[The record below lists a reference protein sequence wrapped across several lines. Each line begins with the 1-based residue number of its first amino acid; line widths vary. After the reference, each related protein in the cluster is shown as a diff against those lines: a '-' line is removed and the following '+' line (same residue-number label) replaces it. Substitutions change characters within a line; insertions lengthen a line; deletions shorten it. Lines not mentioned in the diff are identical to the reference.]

1 LKVGSDTR
9 AFSGRAIGAKEKC
22 QDERLSMAIFANL
35 GGLFLIICPFGRKA
49 KMDLPA
55 ETDDGSFG
63 P

>member
-9 AFSGRAIGAKEKC
+9 AFSGRAIGAKEKL
-22 QDERLSMAIFANL
+22 QDERLSMAILPNS
-35 GGLFLIICPFGRKA
+35 GVLFLIICRFAGKQ

-55 ETDDGSFG
+55 KTDDGSFG